1 MSASLTDQS
10 TQIESFQDF
19 AAHLS
24 HAVFDLNPG
33 QNNFISPLSI
43 QLAVSLLLLNGKNKP
58 FNLNWE
64 ESLFPENQQPI
75 EEVVLDIA
83 NTIYHD
89 KTIEIKP
96 EVREIVEKIVN
107 SGIKSVDFVNNH
119 VGVVKQIND
128 DVETQTKGLIKD
140 LVSESVISPDTASV
154 LLNCI
159 YFKGKWQK
167 PFEKTNTKP
176 FPWKGSKNQFNGM
189 WQKSKLLGIRRG
201 APDGIEAVSI
211 PYSRNVKFVAI
222 LSRDG
227 KNTPHLAN
235 LSQYLKE
242 MRYPKQ
248 QAVELVLPKF
258 KNEVN
263 YDITDLLPKFGIPMT
278 TNDLMNVPLVVDS
291 VVHKA
296 VIDVDEEGTTAA
308 AATAIMMSRSMVMI
322 SKPEEP
328 FHVDREFLYAIY
340 DTKNKRVLF
349 SGSFV
354 EPEFV

>member
-58 FNLNWE
+58 FNLDWQ
-64 ESLFPENQQPI
+64 ENLNPDNQKPLD
-75 EEVVLDIA
+75 EVVLDIA

-96 EVREIVEKIVN
+96 EVREIIEKLVN
-107 SGIKSVDFVNNH
+107 SGIKSVDFLNNH

-140 LVSESVISPDTASV
+140 LVSEAVISKNTASV

-167 PFEKTNTKP
+167 PFEKLNTKP
-176 FPWKGSKNQFNGM
+176 FPWKGSSDKQFNGM

-235 LSQYLKE
+235 LSEYLKE

-248 QAVELVLPKF
+248 QAVELILPKF

-263 YDITDLLPKFGIPMT
+263 YRVFLQKC
-278 TNDLMNVPLVVDS
+278 
-291 VVHKA
+291 HKK
-296 VIDVDEEGTTAA
+296 VQ
-308 AATAIMMSRSMVMI
+308 
-322 SKPEEP
+322 K
-328 FHVDREFLYAIY
+328 
-340 DTKNKRVLF
+340 
-349 SGSFV
+349 
-354 EPEFV
+354 